1 MKYRFWGFIGVFIS
15 IWGCKTSKP
24 APQAPP
30 EPVILSIGD
39 RKFTT
44 DEFFQSFTKNQFSDD
59 TSKSTNIREYLQLYT
74 NLKLKVIAAQ
84 SAGKDTTAEFR
95 EEMASFRKQLA
106 QPYLSDKVFV
116 ENLVAEAYE
125 RLKQE
130 VRASHILIPVS
141 PDASP
146 DDTLSAYRAAI
157 ALRSRILQQEI
168 TFEEAATRFSKDAL
182 SSPKGGDLGY
192 FTVFQTVYPFENAA
206 YTSPIG
212 KITDPVRT
220 GAGYHLI
227 KVNDRRASRG
237 KVQVAH
243 ILVRISPNATSEG
256 KAAAKSKIEKAHSLL
271 QQEAWEV
278 VCRDY
283 SDEPTTKDNGGILH
297 EFGTGAMTPA
307 FEEVAF
313 SLKRVGDISQPFL
326 SNYGWHIVKLINRKP
341 IESFTE
347 LAPQLRQKVTTDSRG
362 ELIREALITKLRASS
377 KMTEIAPIKAAAM
390 AQIDTSLLRGKW
402 KFKTP
407 LNASIENKTLVQ
419 IDNQPYSV
427 NHFFEYVYNRQQ
439 PTPAG
444 TSLPI
449 LAERYFRQFVNQ
461 KLVEI
466 EEANLEK
473 KYPEFKALMT
483 EMRDGVLYTQAM
495 ETNVLERSLTDS
507 LGQKQYWEQNK
518 ANYRY
523 PERAFATLAVS
534 ESDTLLKRAHEALA
548 SKPYQLRRKG
558 TDLLFPSKSTILSVK
573 HREALFEVA
582 LTLLNN
588 ENYSVEVSAYGDAD
602 EPDSIST
609 IRLHNAIK
617 ALTNN
622 SVPLTRIIEK
632 DYGKFKPVAN
642 ASRNRRVSFQYFSTS
657 KKDLEK
663 ALNALKLG
671 NILITEGAF
680 AKGANRYI
688 DAARWEV
695 GDQLVSVNKEKVWVS
710 IAKIEPA
717 RIKTFS
723 EARGA
728 VINDYQ
734 KQLERNWLTQ
744 LRQKFAVQ
752 INEEELRNL
761 AK

>member
-1 MKYRFWGFIGVFIS
+1 MKYCFWGFIGIFLS
-15 IWGCKTSKP
+15 IWGCKTAKP
-24 APQAPP
+24 VPQAPP
-30 EPVILSIGD
+30 DPVILSIGD
-39 RKFTT
+39 KKFTT

-59 TSKSTNIREYLQLYT
+59 TTKSTNISEYLQLYT
-74 NLKLKVIAAQ
+74 NLKLKVLAAQ
-84 SAGKDTTAEFR
+84 SEGKDTTAAFR
-95 EEMASFRKQLA
+95 EELASYRKQLA
-106 QPYLSDKVFV
+106 QPYLTDRVLV
-116 ENLVAEAYE
+116 ENLMAESYE
-125 RLKQE
+125 RLKEE
-130 VRASHILIPVS
+130 VKASHILIAVS

-146 DDTLSAYRAAI
+146 EDTLSAYRSAA

-168 TFEEAATRFSKDAL
+168 TFEDAAQRFSKDAV
-182 SSPKGGDLGY
+182 SASKGGDLGY

-206 YTSPIG
+206 YSAAPQ
-212 KITDPVRT
+212 KVTDPVRT
-220 GAGYHLI
+220 KSGYHLI
-227 KVNDRRASRG
+227 KVTDRRPSRG

-243 ILVRISPNATSEG
+243 ILVRISANANDEG
-256 KAAAKSKIEKAHSLL
+256 KAAAKAKIEKAHSLL

-278 VCRDY
+278 VCKDY
-283 SDEPTTKDNGGILH
+283 SDEPTTKDNGGVLH
-297 EFGTGAMTPA
+297 EFGTGSMTPA

-313 SLKRVGDISQPFL
+313 SLKRIGDISQPFL

-341 IESFTE
+341 IESFSE

-362 ELIREALITKLRASS
+362 ELIRDALIAKLRTEYKITETPLYNEALALPDSH
-377 KMTEIAPIKAAAM
+377 
-390 AQIDTSLLRGKW
+390 LLKGKW
-402 KFKTP
+402 KFKEPLTP
-407 LNASIENKTLVQ
+407 TLDKKTVVQ
-419 IDNQPYSV
+419 IDNQPYTV
-427 NHFFEYVYNRQQ
+427 NQFLDYVYNRQQ
-439 PTPAG
+439 PVPAG
-444 TSLPI
+444 TSQPL
-449 LAERYFRQFVNQ
+449 LMQRYYRQFVDQ
-461 KLVEI
+461 RLIET

-473 KYPEFKALMT
+473 KHPDFKALMT
-483 EMRDGVLYTQAM
+483 EMRDGVLFTQAM
-495 ETNVLERSLTDS
+495 EANVLERSLTDS

-523 PERAFATLAVS
+523 PERAFATLVVS
-534 ESDTLLKRAHEALA
+534 DSDTLLKRAQESLA

-558 TDLLFPSKSTILSVK
+558 NDLLFPTSATALSVK

-588 ENYSVEVSAYGDAD
+588 ENYSVEVSSYGDAD
-602 EPDSIST
+602 EPDSVST
-609 IRLHNAIK
+609 IRLQNTIK

-622 SVPLTRIIEK
+622 SVPLTRIMEK

-642 ASRNRRVSFQYFSTS
+642 AARNRRVSFQYFSTS

-671 NILITEGAF
+671 NILLTEGAF
-680 AKGANRYI
+680 AKGTNRYV

-695 GDQLVSVNKEKVWVS
+695 GNHTVKVNNQKVWVS
-710 IAKIEPA
+710 ISKIEPA
-717 RIKTFS
+717 RIKTFG

-734 KQLERNWLTQ
+734 KQLERNWLNQ

-752 INEEELRNL
+752 INEEELRKL